1 MKKTIRKMMAVVPAV
16 ILVAAMMSSAVSAAD
31 AGSGDAAWEVSKSK
45 TAVNLNEDFES
56 EVTLSLPAAEEEL
69 VSDVVFVLDKST
81 SIDLQDEA
89 LEMLAD
95 LQKQVR
101 NTNAK
106 VKVGVVIFNKIANVT
121 GFKDLETQ
129 YGDIEAAITQKINS
143 GTNIHAGLLAGKQ
156 LLDGDTSV
164 DDSRKYMIFVSD
176 GISYLYCKNDDPSKA
191 YTVSILNGGNDG
203 QGSGNCKPCEAAECY
218 DIKYGHSYVPESWDA
233 WMEGIKDKVG
243 VTTYD
248 YEYGQGPKE
257 VDSEGSVPYKDRA
270 DYAINVDKSLYY
282 SYQLYKECAQQYN
295 VYAMKASENNY
306 YAYGAS
312 FMEWLTGGKSADFGM
327 IENDIS
333 YLLDSGSAVVDE
345 IGYGDGY
352 NFDFVD
358 DAAALKLTVG
368 GEALD
373 VSSLGDNEKGD
384 ADSAYGFGKTDEGYR
399 FVLKYYRDG
408 IVFEDNEYKECFK
421 WEINEAVKIS
431 APVQLTYSVKLMN
444 PETEAGVYGEYDA
457 DGSRGYE
464 GLFTNSRADLYPVSS
479 DGAAGPAE
487 QFAKPTVSYEVK
499 AAPEEPAEPAA
510 PADKPD
516 TEVPS
521 DRTAQTGDDMKIA
534 AIVTLMLA
542 AAAGIAVCARRLYLN
557 K

>member
-1 MKKTIRKMMAVVPAV
+1 MKKTFAILMIAMMLMCFMP
-16 ILVAAMMSSAVSAAD
+16 VAAFGATAQTED
-31 AGSGDAAWEVSKSK
+31 WDVSKSK
-45 TAVNLNEDFES
+45 EATNLDGNYES
-56 EVTLSLPAAEEEL
+56 QVTLSLPAAEEQL

-81 SIDLQDEA
+81 STDLEDEA
-89 LEMLAD
+89 LSMLKS
-95 LQKQVR
+95 LQEQVKS
-101 NTNAK
+101 TNAK

-121 GFKDLETQ
+121 ELKDLETQ
-129 YGDIEAAITQKINS
+129 YDEIEAAIRQKISS
-143 GTNIHAGLLAGKQ
+143 GTNIHAGILAGKQ

-368 GEALD
+368 GEGVD

-384 ADSAYGFGKTDEGYR
+384 ADSAYGFGKTD
-399 FVLKYYRDG
+399 
-408 IVFEDNEYKECFK
+408 
-421 WEINEAVKIS
+421 
-431 APVQLTYSVKLMN
+431 
-444 PETEAGVYGEYDA
+444 
-457 DGSRGYE
+457 
-464 GLFTNSRADLYPVSS
+464 
-479 DGAAGPAE
+479 
-487 QFAKPTVSYEVK
+487 
-499 AAPEEPAEPAA
+499 
-510 PADKPD
+510 
-516 TEVPS
+516 
-521 DRTAQTGDDMKIA
+521 
-534 AIVTLMLA
+534 
-542 AAAGIAVCARRLYLN
+542 
-557 K
+557 